1 MIIYKRKRKKLVI
14 PVGLGPN
21 VSEITGY
28 ELQNKTVDS
37 STVEQTVYSDV
48 DYYGLYSVKVRPY
61 ILDAKTIDSSTV
73 QQVVTSDASALYQV
87 IVNPYT
93 LENRTQ
99 TITQNG
105 EYSFTPEDADG
116 LARVDISVNVADIP
130 AVVQTKSVVYT
141 ENGEYSVEPD
151 EGYDGLSHVDVSVNV
166 ESISPELQGKTV
178 DPSISQITVEPDQ
191 GYDGL
196 SSVTVNPIDSSLD
209 PDLSPENI
217 KKDVEIF
224 GVIGTYEGQQINNQ
238 SKTVDSSTTIQYVQ
252 PDQGYTGLDYV
263 AVNPY
268 TVESDS
274 STLTQN
280 GTYVFTPD
288 NADALSQVTVDVS
301 VESSVPELQSKTVDS
316 STTQQTVTADSSYDG
331 LSQVVVEPYVLD
343 SSTVNASTY
352 QQVITSNADGLS
364 SVTVN
369 PYTLDGAVVD
379 FWNTR
384 NNPFAGYA
392 MYTKQQLGVTAD
404 GIKQVTMYKPFIGNY
419 TFEPSTAR
427 QFVDPGQV
435 TKSGYT
441 LNYFGWIACEP
452 VTAAIDPDIQPE
464 NIKKDVEILGVV
476 GTFEGGP
483 LGTKTV
489 DSSTVSQ
496 TVTPDASDYGLSS
509 VTVNPYTTETDSSV
523 LTANG
528 QYVFTPQNADAL
540 SQVTVDVSVSGGG
553 SINNQNKTVDS
564 STVSQ
569 SITADQGYT
578 GLGTV
583 TVNPYSVQTL
593 YQGISRNGTYIF
605 TPANADAI
613 SSVTVDVRIDSG
625 TVDRETVVYVNNV
638 SVGPAPDY
646 APTLQRTNVMVT
658 GSNETLKVIPVNGG
672 ADGIDSS
679 LFIQHGAI
687 DGFVRLNIP
696 WNGYPTYVNT
706 IEYQVNT
713 LSFASGTPS
722 QRHPIAD
729 QRTASGLEKIK
740 FPILT
745 KVDYDMSGWIV
756 PWQDIDLEINWHAL
770 TYDSSVLNLTHD
782 LGSYLK
788 NLDITMSDGT
798 HTDSY
803 ITDSIYLDWS
813 SSLTADSVLGI
824 LQKLDPSTSGES
836 VTFYTGG
843 LSVEDYGDSRIQN
856 AYNAAVAAGWTIN
869 NLTINAMVIT
879 LLEYIT
885 SGDSH
890 TENNKIQLPCNVTND
905 TVIQFTVNWRDDQG
919 GAFIA
924 TAARD
929 FNQNEWRTF
938 GYNNCLYSDLGGG
951 NGGNRFYVYDTWSA
965 VYHQYGTIEIG
976 VDSSYHIYQKDV
988 STGTTYTST
997 STTQFRSIG
1006 SDHISYIGSDY
1017 TWLREIKVYENGIN
1031 NGLTYDFVAAKDQYD
1046 VPGLYDTVGG
1056 VMYYATSGSM
1066 IAGPVL
1072 S

>member
-151 EGYDGLSHVDVSVNV
+151 EGYDGLSHVTIDVSV
-166 ESISPELQGKTV
+166 
-178 DPSISQITVEPDQ
+178 
-191 GYDGL
+191 
-196 SSVTVNPIDSSLD
+196 
-209 PDLSPENI
+209 
-217 KKDVEIF
+217 
-224 GVIGTYEGQQINNQ
+224 EGQIINNQ

-268 TVESDS
+268 TVKSDS

-280 GTYVFTPD
+280 GTYVFTSD
-288 NADALSQVTVDVS
+288 NTDALSQVTVDVS
-301 VESSVPELQSKTVDS
+301 VASSVPELQNKTVDS
-316 STTQQTVTADSSYDG
+316 STTQQTVQADSSYDG
-331 LSQVVVEPYVLD
+331 LSQVTVNPYILD
-343 SSTVNASTY
+343 SKTVDASINSVTVNS
-352 QQVITSNADGLS
+352 SEDGLS

-369 PYTLDGAVVD
+369 AVTAEIDPNIQDYNIVEGV
-379 FWNTR
+379 TI
-384 NNPFAGYA
+384 
-392 MYTKQQLGVTAD
+392 LGVTGSRHIANLQLVKYAD
-404 GIKQVTMYKPFIGNY
+404 SSTTVVDVYPDQGYDGMRAVYVRPYHLSTDSSVLTQNGQYV
-419 TFEPSTAR
+419 FEPSA
-427 QFVDPGQV
+427 GYNGLSQV
-435 TKSGYT
+435 TVDVSVHASVNLQSKIANPSTTLQYITPDQGYDGLSEVAVNPYQLQYKT
-441 LNYFGWIACEP
+441 LNRYSY
-452 VTAAIDPDIQPE
+452 
-464 NIKKDVEILGVV
+464 
-476 GTFEGGP
+476 
-483 LGTKTV
+483 
-489 DSSTVSQ
+489 SSSSN
-496 TVTPDASDYGLSS
+496 TVTPEEGYNGLSYVTVYWPGLMDITLDASTVAQVITPASRSTDYFNNI
-509 VTVNPYTTETDSSV
+509 TVNPYTTEADSSV
-523 LTANG
+523 LTQNG
-528 QYVFTPQNADAL
+528 TYTFTPQNADAL

-583 TVNPYSVQTL
+583 TVNPYSVQRV
-593 YQGISRNGTYIF
+593 YQGISRNGTYTF

-613 SSVTVDVRIDSG
+613 SNVTVDIRVDSG

-646 APTLQRTNVMVT
+646 TQTLQRTNVMVR
-658 GSNETLKVIPVNGG
+658 GANETLKVIPVNGG
-672 ADGIDSS
+672 AEGIDSS
-679 LFIQHGAI
+679 LFVVYGAI
-687 DGFVRLNIP
+687 DGFVGLEVP

-706 IEYQVNT
+706 IEYQVYT

-729 QRTASGLEKIK
+729 QLTASGLEKIK

-745 KVDYDMSGWIV
+745 RVDYDMSGWIV
-756 PWQDIDLEINWHAL
+756 PWNDIDLEINWHAL
-770 TYDSSVLNLTHD
+770 TYDSSVFNLTHD

-788 NLDITMSDGT
+788 NLDITMSSGV

-836 VTFYTGG
+836 VTFYTNG
-843 LSVEDYGDSRIQN
+843 LTIDDYPDGRIRN

-869 NLTINAMVIT
+869 NLTINSMVIT

-890 TENNKIQLPCNVTND
+890 TENNQIQLPCNVTND

-1006 SDHISYIGSDY
+1006 TDHISYIGSDY